1 MKTSAQYLALSQRY
15 RIAKLSTRDAAARD
29 QLEIFERSYFIL
41 SKSAQVLARSKAFRM
56 RFSTPTTRC
65 SRPSLRTPIYRTLN
79 SP

>member
-1 MKTSAQYLALSQRY
+1 MKTSAEYLALSQRY

-41 SKSAQVLARSKAFRM
+41 SQSAQILVRSKVFRI

-65 SRPSLRTPIYRTLN
+65 GLPPRSYNR
-79 SP
+79 